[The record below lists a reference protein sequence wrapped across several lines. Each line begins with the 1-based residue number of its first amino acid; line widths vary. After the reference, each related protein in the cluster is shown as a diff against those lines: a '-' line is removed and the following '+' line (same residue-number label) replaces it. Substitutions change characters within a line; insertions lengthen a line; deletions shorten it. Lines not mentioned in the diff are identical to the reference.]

1 MRSSPISSLPC
12 TRRLFG
18 IICLAAL
25 LFGIGAA
32 RPRAEEVTI
41 FAAASTANAVN
52 EVVERYEATLAE
64 PTGNG
69 LAVRP
74 VFAASST
81 LAKQIAQG
89 APADLFLSAS
99 VAWMDYL
106 AQRQAITAASRI
118 DLLGNRLVLISS
130 AESPLTL
137 TIEPE
142 FPLAEA
148 LDGGRLAIG
157 DPAHVPAGIYA
168 KAALETLGVW
178 PTVAGR
184 TARAADVRAA
194 LALVDRGEA
203 AAGIVYQSD
212 TAISRRVRVAGVFP
226 RTSHP
231 PITYPLALV
240 AERPSPAVERFYRF
254 LRGPEA
260 AAIFRRHGFQ
270 SPGDAG

>member
-1 MRSSPISSLPC
+1 MRSSPIPSLPWSGRFLG
-12 TRRLFG
+12 T
-18 IICLAAL
+18 ICFAAL
-25 LFGIGAA
+25 LFGLGAA
-32 RPRAEEVTI
+32 RPRAEDVTI

-52 EVVERYEATLAE
+52 EVVERYAATLAE
-64 PTGNG
+64 PVGNG

-106 AQRQAITAASRI
+106 EQRQAIAPASRI
-118 DLLGNRLVLISS
+118 DLLGNRLVLISP
-130 AESPLTL
+130 ADSPLTL
-137 TIEPE
+137 TIEPG

-148 LDGGRLAIG
+148 LDGSRLAIG

-168 KAALETLGVW
+168 KAALETLSVW
-178 PTVAGR
+178 PTVAGK

-194 LALVDRGEA
+194 LVLVDRGEA

-226 RTSHP
+226 QDSHP

-240 AERPSPAVERFYRF
+240 AERPSPAVVRFYRF

-260 AAIFRRHGFQ
+260 RAIFRRHGFL
-270 SPGDAG
+270 SPGETG

>member
-1 MRSSPISSLPC
+1 MRSTPISSLPWSG
-12 TRRLFG
+12 RLFG
-18 IICLAAL
+18 VVCLVAP
-25 LFGIGAA
+25 LFGLGATP
-32 RPRAEEVTI
+32 PRAEDVTI

-52 EVVERYEATLAE
+52 EVVERYAAMLAE
-64 PTGNG
+64 PAGDG
-69 LAVRP
+69 LAVRL

-106 AQRQAITAASRI
+106 AQRQAIAPASRI
-118 DLLGNRLVLISS
+118 DLLGNSLVLISP
-130 AESPLTL
+130 ADSPLAL
-137 TIEPE
+137 TIEPG
-142 FPLAEA
+142 FPLAET

-157 DPAHVPAGIYA
+157 DPAHVPAGMYA

-178 PTVAGR
+178 PTVADK

-194 LALVDRGEA
+194 RALVDRGEA
-203 AAGIVYQSD
+203 AAGIVYRSD
-212 TAISRRVRVAGVFP
+212 TAISRRVLVAGVFP
-226 RTSHP
+226 RDSHP

-240 AERPSPAVERFYRF
+240 AGRSSPEVERFYRF

-260 AAIFRRHGFQ
+260 RVIFRRHGFL
-270 SPGDAG
+270 SPGGAG